1 MFDFLNTSTREPIVK
16 RKRILL
22 ALDWYDTELHRG
34 IAAYAK
40 NHSWVLNTHMC
51 RKEQIPEGWEGDG
64 VIGLMSRPGTRT
76 FVNSLRLPTV
86 DIGGHFTEFPQVL
99 SDNERAGVMAAEHF
113 LERNYQHFAFLF
125 LQCSRLEDEVSTGF
139 RRAIKSAGKNCGL
152 HCWRATDSEHT
163 INYRTVHQ
171 WAKMTLSSLPRP
183 VAVMCQNDDTMAIIL
198 NAAIDAELHVPEDVA
213 LVGLGNSPLVCDFLP
228 VKLSSIDVDLAGLG
242 YRAASELDRLFK
254 GGTPSHIPVRVP
266 PKCVVLRES
275 TNFLAV
281 SDPHVK
287 SVFREIWHHY
297 SMPLSAGKLFQSA
310 AISKSNLHYR
320 FKREIGRP
328 VGRELLR
335 VRLDNATRMLT
346 TTEKTIGD
354 IAKECGFSSKASFSN
369 TFTRYLAISP
379 RKYRARHQKMCE
391 ENWVDHLQPEIFP
404 RVTFF
409 PRAESNG

>member
-1 MFDFLNTSTREPIVK
+1 
-16 RKRILL
+16 
-22 ALDWYDTELHRG
+22 
-34 IAAYAK
+34 
-40 NHSWVLNTHMC
+40 LNTHMC

-64 VIGLMSRPGTRT
+64 AIGLMSRPSTRT

-86 DIGGHFTEFPQVL
+86 DIGGNFTEFPQVL
-99 SDNERAGVMAAEHF
+99 SDNDSAGVMAAEHF
-113 LERNYQHFAFLF
+113 LKRNYENFSFLF

-139 RRAIKSAGKNCGL
+139 KRTIKSAGKTCGL
-152 HCWRATDSEHT
+152 HCWQAHDGEHA
-163 INYRTVHQ
+163 INYRTVHR
-171 WAKMTLSSLPRP
+171 WAKTTLSSLPKP
-183 VAVMCQNDDTMAIIL
+183 VAVMCQNDDTMAIVL
-198 NAAIDAELHVPEDVA
+198 NAAIDAGLHVPEDVA
-213 LVGLGNSPLVCDFLP
+213 LLGLGNSSLVCDFLP

-297 SMPLSAGKLFQSA
+297 STPLSVGKLFESSS
-310 AISKSNLHYR
+310 ISKSNLHNR
-320 FKREIGRP
+320 FKREIARP

-335 VRLDNATRMLT
+335 VRIDNAKRMLT
-346 TTEKTIGD
+346 TTDKSMQE
-354 IAKECGFSSKASFSN
+354 IARACGFSSRSSFSN

-379 RKYRARHQKMCE
+379 RKYRTK
-391 ENWVDHLQPEIFP
+391 HLLQHSLDRRRE
-404 RVTFF
+404 
-409 PRAESNG
+409 ASQALLN